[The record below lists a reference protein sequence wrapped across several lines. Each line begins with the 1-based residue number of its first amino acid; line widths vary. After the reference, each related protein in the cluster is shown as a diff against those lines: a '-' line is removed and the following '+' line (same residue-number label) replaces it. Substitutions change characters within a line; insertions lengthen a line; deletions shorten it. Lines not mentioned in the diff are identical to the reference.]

1 MNYLNKLFS
10 IFLLFFLF
18 TNTSYSNESVAYI
31 DIDFILKNSDIGKK
45 SLEKINTQNNKNIQD
60 LKKKEKILKDL
71 EIEIANKKN
80 IISKE
85 AFDKEVIIFRKNIDQ
100 FKIEQQQIIKD
111 FNDYKKKEI
120 DKVFQTISPIIN
132 SYMEKKSVKILFDAK
147 NIFMARNDLNLNF
160 YFRMHFQ
167 LSSFLMLQ
175 EIKNFVQN
183 LLEQCNL
190 RQL

>member
-10 IFLLFFLF
+10 IFLIFFLF
-18 TNTSYSNESVAYI
+18 TNSSFSNESVAYI

-45 SLEKINTQNNKNIQD
+45 SLEKINIQNNINIQD

-71 EIEIANKKN
+71 EIEIASKKN

-120 DKVFQTISPIIN
+120 DKVFQIISPIIN
-132 SYMEKKSVKILFDAK
+132 TYMEKNSVKILFDAK
-147 NIFMARNDLNLNF
+147 NIFMARNDLNFTND
-160 YFRMHFQ
+160 
-167 LSSFLMLQ
+167 
-175 EIKNFVQN
+175 I
-183 LLEQCNL
+183 LEAINKEAK
-190 RQL
+190 

>member
-18 TNTSYSNESVAYI
+18 TNLSFSNEPVAYI

-45 SLEKINTQNNKNIQD
+45 TLEKINTQNNKNIQD

-71 EIEIANKKN
+71 EIEIVSKKN

-85 AFDKEVIIFRKNIDQ
+85 VFDNEVIIFRKKIDQ
-100 FKIEQQQIIKD
+100 FKMDQQQIIKD

-120 DKVFQTISPIIN
+120 DKVFQIISPIIN
-132 SYMEKKSVKILFDAK
+132 SYMEKKSVKILLDAK
-147 NIFMARNDLNLNF
+147 NIFMARNDLNLTND
-160 YFRMHFQ
+160 
-167 LSSFLMLQ
+167 
-175 EIKNFVQN
+175 
-183 LLEQCNL
+183 LLEAINKEAK
-190 RQL
+190 

>member
-1 MNYLNKLFS
+1 MYYLNKSFS

-18 TNTSYSNESVAYI
+18 TNTSFSNESVAYI

-45 SLEKINTQNNKNIQD
+45 SLEKINTQNNINIQD

-71 EIEIANKKN
+71 EIEIASKKN

-120 DKVFQTISPIIN
+120 DKVFQIISPIIN
-132 SYMEKKSVKILFDAK
+132 TYMEKNSVKILFDAK
-147 NIFMARNDLNLNF
+147 NIFMARNDLNFTND
-160 YFRMHFQ
+160 
-167 LSSFLMLQ
+167 
-175 EIKNFVQN
+175 I
-183 LLEQCNL
+183 LEAINKEAK
-190 RQL
+190 

>member
-1 MNYLNKLFS
+1 MNYLNKLFF

-18 TNTSYSNESVAYI
+18 TNTSFRNEAVAYI

-71 EIEIANKKN
+71 EIEIASKKN

-100 FKIEQQQIIKD
+100 FKIEQKQVIKN

-120 DKVFQTISPIIN
+120 DEVFQKISPIIN

-147 NIFMARNDLNLNF
+147 NIFMARNDLNLTND
-160 YFRMHFQ
+160 
-167 LSSFLMLQ
+167 
-175 EIKNFVQN
+175 I
-183 LLEQCNL
+183 LEAINKEVK
-190 RQL
+190 

>member
-10 IFLLFFLF
+10 IFLIFFLF
-18 TNTSYSNESVAYI
+18 TNSSFSNESVAYI

-45 SLEKINTQNNKNIQD
+45 SLEKINTQNNINIQD

-71 EIEIANKKN
+71 EIEIASKKN

-120 DKVFQTISPIIN
+120 DKVFQIISPIIN
-132 SYMEKKSVKILFDAK
+132 TYMEKNSVKILFDAK
-147 NIFMARNDLNLNF
+147 NIFMARNDLNLTND
-160 YFRMHFQ
+160 
-167 LSSFLMLQ
+167 
-175 EIKNFVQN
+175 I
-183 LLEQCNL
+183 LEAINKEAK
-190 RQL
+190 

>member
-18 TNTSYSNESVAYI
+18 SNTSFSNEPVAYI

-45 SLEKINTQNNKNIQD
+45 SLEKINTQNNINIQD
-60 LKKKEKILKDL
+60 LKKKEKLLKDL
-71 EIEIANKKN
+71 EIEIASKKN

-120 DKVFQTISPIIN
+120 DKVFQKISPIIN
-132 SYMEKKSVKILFDAK
+132 SYMEKNSVKILFDAK
-147 NIFMARNDLNLNF
+147 NIFMARNDLNFTND
-160 YFRMHFQ
+160 
-167 LSSFLMLQ
+167 
-175 EIKNFVQN
+175 I
-183 LLEQCNL
+183 LEAINKEAK
-190 RQL
+190 

>member
-18 TNTSYSNESVAYI
+18 TNTSFSNESVAYI

-45 SLEKINTQNNKNIQD
+45 SLEKINIQNNINIQD

-71 EIEIANKKN
+71 EIEIASKKN

-120 DKVFQTISPIIN
+120 DKVFQIISPIIN
-132 SYMEKKSVKILFDAK
+132 SYMEKNSVKILFDAK
-147 NIFMARNDLNLNF
+147 NIFMARNDLNFTND
-160 YFRMHFQ
+160 
-167 LSSFLMLQ
+167 
-175 EIKNFVQN
+175 I
-183 LLEQCNL
+183 LEAINKEAK
-190 RQL
+190 

>member
-10 IFLLFFLF
+10 IFLIFFLF
-18 TNTSYSNESVAYI
+18 TNSSFSNESVAYI

-45 SLEKINTQNNKNIQD
+45 SLEKINIQNNINIQD
-60 LKKKEKILKDL
+60 LKKKEKLLKDL
-71 EIEIANKKN
+71 EIEIASKKN

-120 DKVFQTISPIIN
+120 DKVFQIISPIIN
-132 SYMEKKSVKILFDAK
+132 TYMEKNSVKILFDAK
-147 NIFMARNDLNLNF
+147 NIFMARNDLNFTND
-160 YFRMHFQ
+160 
-167 LSSFLMLQ
+167 
-175 EIKNFVQN
+175 I
-183 LLEQCNL
+183 LEAINKETK
-190 RQL
+190 

>member
-1 MNYLNKLFS
+1 MSF
-10 IFLLFFLF
+10 
-18 TNTSYSNESVAYI
+18 SNESVAYI

-45 SLEKINTQNNKNIQD
+45 SLEKINIQNNINIQD

-71 EIEIANKKN
+71 EIEIASKKN

-120 DKVFQTISPIIN
+120 DKVFQIISPIIN
-132 SYMEKKSVKILFDAK
+132 TYMEKNSVKILFDAK
-147 NIFMARNDLNLNF
+147 NIFMARNDLNFTND
-160 YFRMHFQ
+160 
-167 LSSFLMLQ
+167 
-175 EIKNFVQN
+175 I
-183 LLEQCNL
+183 LEAINKETK
-190 RQL
+190 

>member
-18 TNTSYSNESVAYI
+18 TNTSFSNESVAYI

-45 SLEKINTQNNKNIQD
+45 SLEKINTQNNINIQD

-71 EIEIANKKN
+71 EIEIASKKN

-100 FKIEQQQIIKD
+100 FKIEQKQVIKN

-120 DKVFQTISPIIN
+120 DEVFQKISPIIN

-147 NIFMARNDLNLNF
+147 NIFMARNDLNLTND
-160 YFRMHFQ
+160 
-167 LSSFLMLQ
+167 
-175 EIKNFVQN
+175 I
-183 LLEQCNL
+183 LEAINKEVK
-190 RQL
+190 

>member
-18 TNTSYSNESVAYI
+18 TNLSFSNEPVAYI

-71 EIEIANKKN
+71 EIEIASKKN

-100 FKIEQQQIIKD
+100 FKIEQKQVIKN

-120 DKVFQTISPIIN
+120 DEVFQKISPIIN

-147 NIFMARNDLNLNF
+147 NIFMARNDLNLTND
-160 YFRMHFQ
+160 
-167 LSSFLMLQ
+167 
-175 EIKNFVQN
+175 I
-183 LLEQCNL
+183 LEAINKEVK
-190 RQL
+190 

>member
-18 TNTSYSNESVAYI
+18 TNLSFSNEPVAYI

-45 SLEKINTQNNKNIQD
+45 SLEKINTQNNINIQD

-71 EIEIANKKN
+71 EIEIASKKN

-120 DKVFQTISPIIN
+120 DKVFQKISPIIN
-132 SYMEKKSVKILFDAK
+132 SYMEKNSVKILFDAK
-147 NIFMARNDLNLNF
+147 NIFMARNDLNLTND
-160 YFRMHFQ
+160 
-167 LSSFLMLQ
+167 
-175 EIKNFVQN
+175 I
-183 LLEQCNL
+183 LEVINKEAK
-190 RQL
+190 

>member
-18 TNTSYSNESVAYI
+18 TNTSFSNESVAYI

-45 SLEKINTQNNKNIQD
+45 SLEKINTQNNINIQD

-71 EIEIANKKN
+71 EIEIASKKN

-120 DKVFQTISPIIN
+120 DKVFQAISPIIN
-132 SYMEKKSVKILFDAK
+132 SYMEKNSVKILFDAK
-147 NIFMARNDLNLNF
+147 NIFMARNDLNFTND
-160 YFRMHFQ
+160 
-167 LSSFLMLQ
+167 
-175 EIKNFVQN
+175 I
-183 LLEQCNL
+183 LEAINKKAK
-190 RQL
+190 

>member
-1 MNYLNKLFS
+1 MYYLNKSFS

-18 TNTSYSNESVAYI
+18 TNTSFSNESVAYI

-45 SLEKINTQNNKNIQD
+45 SLKKINTQNNINIQD

-71 EIEIANKKN
+71 EIEIASKKN

-120 DKVFQTISPIIN
+120 DKVFQIISPIIN
-132 SYMEKKSVKILFDAK
+132 TYMEKNSVKILFDAK
-147 NIFMARNDLNLNF
+147 NIFMARNDLNFTND
-160 YFRMHFQ
+160 
-167 LSSFLMLQ
+167 
-175 EIKNFVQN
+175 I
-183 LLEQCNL
+183 LEAINKEAK
-190 RQL
+190 

>member
-10 IFLLFFLF
+10 IFLIFFLF
-18 TNTSYSNESVAYI
+18 TNSSFSNESVAYI

-45 SLEKINTQNNKNIQD
+45 SLEKINTQNNINIQD

-71 EIEIANKKN
+71 EIEIASKKN

-120 DKVFQTISPIIN
+120 DKVFQIISPIIN
-132 SYMEKKSVKILFDAK
+132 TYMKKNSVKILFDAK
-147 NIFMARNDLNLNF
+147 NIFMARNDLNFTND
-160 YFRMHFQ
+160 
-167 LSSFLMLQ
+167 
-175 EIKNFVQN
+175 I
-183 LLEQCNL
+183 LEAINKETK
-190 RQL
+190 

>member
-1 MNYLNKLFS
+1 MNYLNKLFF

-45 SLEKINTQNNKNIQD
+45 SLEKINTQNNINIQD

-71 EIEIANKKN
+71 EIEIASKKN

-100 FKIEQQQIIKD
+100 FKIEQKQVIKN

-120 DKVFQTISPIIN
+120 DEVFQKISPIIN

-147 NIFMARNDLNLNF
+147 NIFMARNDLNLTND
-160 YFRMHFQ
+160 
-167 LSSFLMLQ
+167 
-175 EIKNFVQN
+175 I
-183 LLEQCNL
+183 LEAINKEVK
-190 RQL
+190 

>member
-1 MNYLNKLFS
+1 MNYLNKLFF

-45 SLEKINTQNNKNIQD
+45 SLEKINTQNNINIQD

-71 EIEIANKKN
+71 EIEIASKKN

-85 AFDKEVIIFRKNIDQ
+85 AFDKEVIVFRKNIDQ
-100 FKIEQQQIIKD
+100 FKIEQKKIIKN

-120 DKVFQTISPIIN
+120 DDVFQKISPIIN

-147 NIFMARNDLNLNF
+147 NIFMARNDLNLTND
-160 YFRMHFQ
+160 
-167 LSSFLMLQ
+167 
-175 EIKNFVQN
+175 I
-183 LLEQCNL
+183 LEAINKEVK
-190 RQL
+190 

>member
-45 SLEKINTQNNKNIQD
+45 SLEKINTQNNINIQD

-100 FKIEQQQIIKD
+100 FK
-111 FNDYKKKEI
+111 
-120 DKVFQTISPIIN
+120 
-132 SYMEKKSVKILFDAK
+132 
-147 NIFMARNDLNLNF
+147 
-160 YFRMHFQ
+160 
-167 LSSFLMLQ
+167 
-175 EIKNFVQN
+175 
-183 LLEQCNL
+183 
-190 RQL
+190 